1 MRTVAPNEKTCIM
14 FSLLFGNLETLT
26 TLKQSGDLIRGDGAG
41 IQQPQKTR
49 SSTLRGIL
57 HHLKMRL
64 HSTLLV
70 LVLVVCSSGALGVQ
84 VQVGDRSFPL
94 EAVQQLEELMD
105 LDEDVSPRLAET
117 SVVAVCTNPLLPQ
130 VFRPVC
136 QGKRAGITF
145 SQLVYI
151 ARSSDPC
158 EICANPSCYGCLN

>member
-1 MRTVAPNEKTCIM
+1 ALVRLSILPLQVLYIFP
-14 FSLLFGNLETLT
+14 LFVPL
-26 TLKQSGDLIRGDGAG
+26 
-41 IQQPQKTR
+41 
-49 SSTLRGIL
+49 
-57 HHLKMRL
+57 
-64 HSTLLV
+64 
-70 LVLVVCSSGALGVQ
+70 
-84 VQVGDRSFPL
+84 QVGDRSFPL